1 MDKMLVLLSDSFAN
15 FLEDVWEDTRNIIIE
30 ELLTID
36 RDIKNYNNLPDDSKL
51 KFQLKDKIDSK
62 LTDYAR
68 QLTIRLGT
76 FEVSFLPKD
85 KEPVYVSEGVWSKTN
100 RQSGRPIRIIQKL
113 IKRKFTNYQ
122 YEQLNNLLKARIV
135 DDGELVIVEGEDIRK
150 YYNCE
155 NNNPGGT
162 LENSCMRYDECQKY
176 LDIYV
181 DHAKMLVL
189 LNRVTDKISG
199 RAIVWQ
205 IGDKTFM
212 DRVYYT
218 KDHMLDVFINYAK
231 EHKWY
236 YREYNSLLDTGDS
249 QSWYGPNDDYQNPNT
264 WNLKI
269 HVGYYDYFPYIDSFR
284 YFLDRDLYDYPID
297 GYESCDC
304 TDGSTSDSSYC
315 YCCEECGAEYWGRE
329 DELPDEIYW
338 SDHDECYYC
347 TDCCTWNDYVD
358 DYVLKSDLRD
368 VYMSNDSEREIP
380 IWELKYSD
388 RFVEID
394 GSWYNVNCE
403 CIDYTEEKGWYI
415 KDE

>member
-1 MDKMLVLLSDSFAN
+1 MDKMLVLLSDSFTS
-15 FLEDVWEDTRNIIIE
+15 FLENVWEDTNNRIIE
-30 ELLTID
+30 ELLYAD
-36 RDIKNYNNLPDDSKL
+36 RDIKNYNNLSNDSEFKS
-51 KFQLKDKIDSK
+51 QLKDIIDNR

-68 QLTIRLGT
+68 QLTIRMGT
-76 FEVSFLPKD
+76 FEISFLPKD

-100 RQSGRPIRIIQKL
+100 RQSGKPIRIIQKL
-113 IKRKFTNYQ
+113 IKRKFTNYE

-135 DDGELVIVEGEDIRK
+135 DDGELVVVEGEDIRK

-189 LNRVTDKISG
+189 LNKATDKISG

-205 IGDKTFM
+205 IGNRTFM

-218 KDHMLDVFINYAK
+218 KDHMFDLFINYAK

-249 QSWYGPNDDYQNPNT
+249 QRWFGPNDDYQIANT

-269 HVGYYDYFPYIDSFR
+269 HIGDYDYFPYIDSFR
-284 YFLDRDLYDYPID
+284 YFLDGDLYDYPID
-297 GYESCDC
+297 GYNSCDC
-304 TDGSTSDSSYC
+304 TDGSTSNSSIC
-315 YCCEECGAEYWGRE
+315 YSCSECEAEYWGSE
-329 DELPDEIYW
+329 YEMPDEIRW
-338 SDHDECYYC
+338 SNYNDCYYC
-347 TDCCTWNDYVD
+347 IDCCVWNEYVE
-358 DYVLKSDLRD
+358 DYVLRSDLRD
-368 VYMSNDSEREIP
+368 VYMSINSEEKIP
-380 IWELKYSD
+380 IWELEDSGK
-388 RFVEID
+388 FVKLD
-394 GSWYNVNCE
+394 GSWYSVNHE
-403 CIDYTEEKGWYI
+403 DVDYTEEKGWYI